1 VEFDDAVDG
10 FGASVV
16 GPLGGE
22 VGQELVAPGPECAA
36 ESGDLGDR
44 AAGERLQ
51 GGGGDPLSFR
61 ETGDEARDGAERP
74 SGGRCGGGVAR
85 SRSSVASQLMLYLM
99 SPTRAWGVWPCQ
111 KLFDLVS
118 PTGFEPALPP

>member
-51 GGGGDPLSFR
+51 GGGGDPLTFH
-61 ETGDEARDGAERP
+61 ETGDEPETRRAAER
-74 SGGRCGGGVAR
+74 GTMLWGVAR
-85 SRSSVASQLMLYLM
+85 SRSPVASQRMLYLM

>member
-22 VGQELVAPGPECAA
+22 VGHELVAPGPECAA

-61 ETGDEARDGAERP
+61 ELVTKPETAQSGRAGDDVV
-74 SGGRCGGGVAR
+74 GVWRGPAPR
-85 SRSSVASQLMLYLM
+85 SRLSSCC
-99 SPTRAWGVWPCQ
+99 T
-111 KLFDLVS
+111 
-118 PTGFEPALPP
+118 

>member
-1 VEFDDAVDG
+1 MEFDDAVDG

-51 GGGGDPLSFR
+51 GGGGDPLTFR
-61 ETGDEARDGAERP
+61 ETGDEARDAQ
-74 SGGRCGGGVAR
+74 GGRAGDDVVGAAR
-85 SRSSVASQLMLYLM
+85 SCSPVASQLMLYLT
-99 SPTRAWGVWPCQ
+99 SPTRARGVGPCQ
-111 KLFDLVS
+111 RRFDLVS

>member
-1 VEFDDAVDG
+1 MEFDNAVDG
-10 FGASVV
+10 FGPSVV

-22 VGQELVAPGPECAA
+22 VGQDLVAPGPEYAA

-51 GGGGDPLSFR
+51 GGGGDPLTFR

-74 SGGRCGGGVAR
+74 SGDDVVGVWRGPAPR
-85 SRSSVASQLMLYLM
+85 SRLSSCC
-99 SPTRAWGVWPCQ
+99 T
-111 KLFDLVS
+111 
-118 PTGFEPALPP
+118 